1 MVMCAMK
8 RPKRT
13 QKHTWCFLQPQWCI
27 VSSGMRMYTSSFFP
41 LWWEMQKKQSAI
53 PTTHGI
59 VLQLKNLTTVKES
72 IHYLRVGKFVGAKLQ
87 IHWHSLKKHLPLAE
101 YSTAGVS
108 AVNKIFR
115 HTLAFVDGGYLL
127 NICWISAENK
137 SPHPVFQTEVSREP
151 TLPK

>member
-1 MVMCAMK
+1 MMYS
-8 RPKRT
+8 
-13 QKHTWCFLQPQWCI
+13 FLGDEDVHI
-27 VSSGMRMYTSSFFP
+27 LLF
-41 LWWEMQKKQSAI
+41 
-53 PTTHGI
+53 TTVVRNAKETISYPYDTDGI